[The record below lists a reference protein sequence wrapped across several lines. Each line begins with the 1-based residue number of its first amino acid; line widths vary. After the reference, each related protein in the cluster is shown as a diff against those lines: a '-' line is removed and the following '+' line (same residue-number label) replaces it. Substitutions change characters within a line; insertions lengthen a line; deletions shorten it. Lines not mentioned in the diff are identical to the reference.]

1 MPDAPNHGEDTDVK
15 IYEAVGHALQE
26 EGVSTV
32 FGLMGDGN
40 LRLLTYWSESL
51 AQRYFGTRHESAA
64 VAMADG
70 YARVSGEVGVCT
82 TTQGPGV
89 TNTLTALVTAR
100 KARTPLLLMVG
111 DVAGFQQNWPQDVD
125 HEAVFAA
132 ADVPLVKLAD
142 PKTAYS
148 DVVAAIRFAR
158 SRRGPVGLNL
168 PVDVQE
174 MEWNAWEDEPPAL
187 EPVEMTA
194 GPDRQ
199 DIARAADLLAAAKR
213 PVVIGGRGA
222 VEADCAAQLIAIG
235 DRIGAVFATSLR
247 GKGLFGSHPYTVGL
261 AGGLGSNLSAQLIGE
276 ADVALVVGAALND
289 FTTMRGSLLNER
301 AAVIR
306 CDIDP
311 DRAGNAPGGVGFAVD
326 ANMFCAALDAELTAR
341 GVESE
346 GYRPRASER
355 LREYSHDSEFR
366 GVHEP
371 DVLDPRELVIRLD
384 QILPAERTV
393 VTDAGHFF
401 GYPVAYMQVPN
412 GRAFV
417 CGIDFGSIGL
427 GIGHALGA
435 AVAAPE
441 RRTILFVGDGGLL
454 MNLGELETAVRYQI
468 PLLIVV
474 LNDGAYG
481 SELQILRLWDLPERL
496 SVFPDT
502 NFASAARALGLR
514 ASTVRSEDDLAKLSG
529 DLTFSEP
536 MLVDCKITK
545 TVRAA
550 WLEEA
555 FRH

>member
-1 MPDAPNHGEDTDVK
+1 MK

-40 LRLLTYWSESL
+40 LRLLTYWAESL
-51 AQRYFGTRHESAA
+51 EQRYYGARHESAA

-111 DVAGFQQNWPQDVD
+111 DVAGFQQGWPQDVD
-125 HEAVFAA
+125 HDAVFAA
-132 ADVPLVKLAD
+132 AGVPLVKLAD
-142 PKTAYS
+142 PTTAYS
-148 DVVAAIRFAR
+148 DVVGAIQLAR

-174 MEWNAWEDEPPAL
+174 MEWNAWQDETAAP
-187 EPVEMTA
+187 EPVA
-194 GPDRQ
+194 AADGPPPE
-199 DIARAADLLAAAKR
+199 DISRAADLLASARR

-222 VEADCAAQLIAIG
+222 VEADCAAQLVAIG

-247 GKGLFGSHPYTVGL
+247 GKGLFGDHPYAVGI

-276 ADVALVVGAALND
+276 ADVVLVVGAGMND

-306 CDIDP
+306 CDVDSA
-311 DRAGNAPGGVGFAVD
+311 RAGDAPGGLGFAVD
-326 ANMFCAALDAELTAR
+326 ANIFCAALDAELSDR
-341 GVESE
+341 GVEAE

-355 LREYSHDSEFR
+355 LRGYSHDSEFR
-366 GVHEP
+366 AIHEP
-371 DVLDPRELVIRLD
+371 NVLDPRELVIRLD
-384 QILPAERTV
+384 QMLPAERTV

-401 GYPVAYMQVPN
+401 GYPVAYMQVPT

-427 GIGHALGA
+427 GIGHAIGA
-435 AVAAPE
+435 AVAEPE
-441 RRTILFVGDGGLL
+441 RRTILFIGDGGLL
-454 MNLGELETAVRYQI
+454 MNLGELETAVRYDI
-468 PLLIVV
+468 PLLVVV

-481 SELQILRLWDLPERL
+481 SELQILRLWNLPERL

-502 NFASAARALGLR
+502 DFASAARALGLR
-514 ASTVRSEDDLAKLSG
+514 ATTVRSEEDLAKLAA
-529 DLTFSEP
+529 DVTFSEP
-536 MLVDCKITK
+536 MLVDCKITR